1 MSRPTAWPRSS
12 FPLGAYCPATRCV
25 QNLADS
31 RRTAATASVY
41 AEACSRALQAVM
53 WKVVAVD
60 LSCRPSRADGESVG
74 GAVAVRREHGEK
86 DPDSDLR
93 ASDTKAETTR
103 SGYPEPT
110 GLAGNAAAAPGD
122 TLETQRVTKAWGETN
137 TQEESCCGSSPSS
150 EVGHAECEEAEEEP
164 RSLREGRTA
173 DGGFGS
179 SMKGSCIQGGEA
191 CVKFENPYRAST
203 GTDAQRTQPFLAP
216 GVYTAGEPW
225 LSLGNPQQ
233 LLVPTGSLGEL
244 RRILFCPAKHE
255 SCAACSSGS
264 VFEAIQQSPEDAS
277 ATPEPPLDV
286 AGSACSAAHVEATHG
301 VRAGEKETGKQL
313 FVPGDEKEWPKLTSS
328 ERASR
333 QTDACRGNADTADA
347 FQVLEASVAK
357 LRQCGIP
364 SQLLL
369 LRFHPRMRPRKP
381 REAPATASEE
391 SRAEGSPLS
400 RESPESG
407 CLTRG
412 DVGGCMESETSRAD
426 EGEQDKQASL
436 CVSSPASKEE
446 GRDSAETTPLWLTLD
461 ELLLGTEAAVPEGEK
476 VGTEREGEESER
488 ERGRRVLVSLLGQRA
503 GTADG
508 PERVVTFSVD
518 RAMSRQFLSLQ
529 KSQRRA
535 EAKKVSY
542 WCACE
547 ADRWL
552 ALSAC
557 GTAFARVSWQATRRP
572 RAGEETGDREGTR
585 TPENSRC
592 WEAENLLV
600 KEVVLCVALVRIVDW
615 KIAPFPLFSAGWP
628 LLPKSSDAQNRDE
641 CGDLLT
647 EMDRAAPRMQHNLG
661 VKTAQDAPG
670 TLPVPWVPVRV
681 EEVDS
686 ESGVAASR
694 GESLKSETEG
704 HETLPSKCPTANP
717 LESVSDKLPGT
728 ADFRGCPNVNLFLGA
743 AVFPIFSLAKAGDA
757 SDGPCDPLSV
767 ILLSSPERVAQIK
780 TNEMEEPLE
789 AGKDPAAPTSPSPLE
804 SKGGELKTS
813 NGAPW
818 GVVCVESLHAHA
830 DSGTA
835 DGGKRDCC
843 RGPRPPS
850 AETGGWSLPSGV
862 SASLPEADHSAVE
875 KRGTSSAAEGDSS
888 REPGAEAS
896 SSFQHVETEQ
906 PARSST
912 DEASDKGLDGEPLCA
927 SLVDS
932 DIPGDQEE
940 DRATCEATVEASG
953 ETLTGFGEA
962 KRDDV
967 AEQTGAFDVTTERE
981 TVLCVSPHG
990 HRNDALR
997 PPSSSSSSSNKSA
1010 FQPPDG
1016 APAPLGVPSPF
1027 PGLARVFVPSLL
1039 SPASVST
1046 VPSSGLTTAF
1056 SPSGAVPHIVSGH
1069 AGEAERV
1076 LAPVGHGLATGTE
1089 GWVREEPRGSES
1101 QLDSRRETSQ
1111 NASEGVFSEEASD
1124 EKRRRRKKQNKKEDP
1139 GARKSKALRGRESVT
1154 DQRTAADA
1162 SAEPGDPERESEP
1175 VDGRDRRISQAG
1187 VEADPQREE
1196 AQGAH
1201 AGEGKSGRTDDCAL
1215 SSSLPGQPREQG
1227 PGQGGD
1233 ERGGDAS
1240 VRTQERETLQSVRR
1254 GDDSH
1259 SESSGVESP
1268 TPQFN
1273 LQPYPCTLG
1282 RDSPVVPVAA
1292 LRQRGS
1298 LCVYPPPVVVG
1309 GSESEEEDFH
1319 FQQMYSTWQ
1328 RQQLYWHQVF
1338 LQRVQGEQYH
1348 MHLRRASQIQYAA
1361 WWGRFY
1367 QHLQSNLPPSRPGS
1381 FFPLSAKEH
1390 MVPRDEAEGG
1400 ERPNCGAKETSTD
1413 EAVRA
1418 CQPSNGVTRNPL
1430 LGYTPPSPLPPE
1442 CGLSWNAPN
1451 QVPLSTPTWQPQLL
1465 QDEPRG
1471 RGSADGSRIP
1481 ADPGPCPSGDEDKDP
1496 KPADGDSAHA
1506 AGAGGSGSEEE
1517 QREDACSSRE
1527 ASRQE
1532 GDARDQDERRDPTPR
1547 EGTEAARSR
1556 IQIEDAPVSGQS
1568 EESGGQEWIEGS
1580 SGSKRGE
1587 RGERDANQSRLETPP
1602 EGVPSLPSASLSLL
1616 SSEQPVSHALS
1627 SATATVSGPSALNP
1641 GGFFAVPSPVNPFG
1655 PVTPGAPAGGPM
1667 SPFFWNGL
1675 MPHNPGT
1682 LPTDAGVFH
1691 RSPGSAFLAAAP
1703 WMYYTLP
1710 YMRNVG
1716 GLGAGPLFY
1725 PYSGPTPPQVTPGAG
1740 DPTQKGLST
1749 LTGVGPNVP
1758 GLVTQP
1764 PAATPVFPIHSFLPQ
1779 TYPLAAAGHLGF
1791 PGMQGFSPYF
1801 PGLVPGRGYPQGA
1814 SGAPEAHAALG
1825 GAPGGVGAAL
1835 PRPIVTSPAPGQ
1847 VPPLAPAEGAAGLGQ
1862 ASFRPMVLRPL
1873 PYPGVVGPTT
1883 PQTWGPGGV
1892 GAPVAHPAAFV
1903 GSSGLPT
1910 AVGETSIGAQA
1921 SAPRL
1926 GTDVSYDP
1934 GSSSPPSLSGP
1945 GIPNSFL
1952 QPLAP
1957 VALPRGLAPSVTPAS
1972 RDERPNH
1979 LLFPVGTQVPA
1990 YAHPSVPAV
1999 PVGLPLSGAPV
2010 YSAATRALMW
2020 GVGVSPLGE
2029 TSGGPPGAGTPP
2041 FTSPTMLGEA
2051 AFRVGVAG
2059 RGLGLPPPPSLP
2071 PAPRQELGFGLAGRR
2086 GDPQDLDGGVGTA
2099 RDRARRLISSASSG
2113 RLRAAVELERKAKR
2127 GDELGRVETLS
2138 ERGAPPS
2145 PSGSRVVDRHTRE
2158 SPMLHAEGGM
2168 GATRCG
2174 TDDMLGWEVKGKA
2187 PRAGK
2192 LQVEGQK
2199 ATLETVGR
2207 EVAEPGAVTSP
2218 RDECKG
2224 RDGRRRAGT
2233 VHLAPSEASHPES
2246 DWDASQSVRSAG
2258 AGEVEA
2264 PARGRAW
2271 RFEAS
2276 GSVGSPASFASPGRA
2291 WVEGTEGE
2299 TGELKGEGFS
2309 PFARSRSSSC
2319 SLPSRGAPSE
2329 SSRSR
2334 HSPSGGPSLCPET
2347 PGPGT
2352 LDIGRH
2358 PGEPSLPPSRC
2369 SCPSFPLL
2377 QASDSDTSKR
2387 ELFTPTES
2395 LVVPD
2400 PLSRAPVSL
2409 AVSPRLSPRIGGRP
2423 HSGDD
2428 RRSCPCSACLSLNA
2442 AGRSNSRTKRREATH
2457 CPEEDGLQQPSAGET
2472 RAKDSRHP
2480 DRPGSSATGS
2490 SLSPRRLQNEP
2501 RASGGGPATASR
2513 QMETEDRSEWT
2524 TWSPRENGEK
2534 SRAPCYRCRC
2544 PGGVGDGSMALE
2556 ACKKRASDA
2565 PFAAVCS
2572 SESAAGKGLGP
2583 QARVSRA
2590 RLSPTTARLLRRGK
2604 RADLNLRAFHA
2615 CSTPAANDSSEEAT
2629 DDEHYGESRGR
2640 SRELEADRRR
2650 REVWRGSRPSP
2661 ESDGDATNASRGRRD
2676 ERERARR
2683 SASRQSGDE
2692 AGSESAVKTEG
2703 VMDGNGQSFDEKR
2716 TEAKAFEAQGNQ
2728 ETERVSSGDE
2738 EHGERMSDGAGLGQ
2752 ENGRE
2757 EANGGERNRQMHK
2770 GNGDEGSESMSS
2782 GSSPCSSRT
2791 SSPERDAKEVRF
2803 SLDTLWQSFEDASV
2817 YGLEIPFLDANDN
2830 LSFVVYI
2837 PYLSALHL
2845 YPASGALDDPVL
2857 PGAHDLPLPTAAPEQ
2872 EIPVSS
2878 LEGGRATASAAQ
2890 GLSPSSQPRN
2900 GRPSAP
2906 SSAAGRA
2913 VWSPVLSAAGVS
2925 RSSSVSARDGI
2936 ESLDRAAGRRQEA
2949 QGSERRGSASDDA
2962 KEGPPPLRIPVA
2974 ARRSPA
2980 PWTPSTNS
2988 LGVEASTK
2996 KPSFKYMEVRLL
3008 YQRRPLFQQIERLLQ
3023 GEEVMQSQQLNLLVA
3038 QCDELDQDLSWLCVY
3053 WQAVQRDFRMTP
3065 APSYLVYYRLRATR
3079 DRATGLATLQRFAT
3093 IPSRLDLPFYIHTSH
3108 RPLASSF
3115 ADAGAPEGFRRDAAA
3130 ADGDRGDTWAR
3141 RRRRGDPRP
3150 AERDSGLRDASA
3162 RAAAEFAEKVDKEI
3176 AKVTDWLRELRLNH
3190 PDFEHLKARGMGRS
3204 TTLMRRPGEL

>member
-60 LSCRPSRADGESVG
+60 LSCRPSRAAGESEGV
-74 GAVAVRREHGEK
+74 AVAKPGE
-86 DPDSDLR
+86 PGERNLDSDLR
-93 ASDTKAETTR
+93 ASEATTETTR

-110 GLAGNAAAAPGD
+110 GLAGSAAAAPGD
-122 TLETQRVTKAWGETN
+122 ASESQRVTKASGETN
-137 TQEESCCGSSPSS
+137 TQRESCCASNFSS
-150 EVGHAECEEAEEEP
+150 EAGNAECVEAEGETGP
-164 RSLREGRTA
+164 LREGQTA
-173 DGGFGS
+173 DAGFGS
-179 SMKGSCIQGGEA
+179 STKDSCFQGGET
-191 CVKFENPYRAST
+191 CMELEKPYRVPT

-216 GVYTAGEPW
+216 DVYTASEPW

-244 RRILFCPAKHE
+244 RRILFCPEIHG

-264 VFEAIQQSPEDAS
+264 VFGKIQQSPEDDS

-286 AGSACSAAHVEATHG
+286 AGSACSAAHVEATQG
-301 VRAGEKETGKQL
+301 VRASEKEVGEQL
-313 FVPGDEKEWPKLTSS
+313 FVPGDEKERPKLTSS

-333 QTDACRGNADTADA
+333 HADACRGNADTADA

-369 LRFHPRMRPRKP
+369 LRFYPRVRPRKP
-381 REAPATASEE
+381 REVPATASDE

-400 RESPESG
+400 RDSPQSG
-407 CLTRG
+407 CSTRG
-412 DVGGCMESETSRAD
+412 DVRGCAESEASPAD
-426 EGEQDKQASL
+426 EGKQDKQDSP
-436 CVSSPASKEE
+436 CVSSPANKGEDRHA
-446 GRDSAETTPLWLTLD
+446 GETPPWLTLD
-461 ELLLGTEAAVPEGEK
+461 ELLLGTEAVVPEGEK
-476 VGTEREGEESER
+476 VGTEREGEESDR
-488 ERGRRVLVSLLGQRA
+488 EGGRRVLVSLLGQRA

-508 PERVVTFSVD
+508 PERVVAFAVD
-518 RAMSRQFLSLQ
+518 RAVSRQFLSLQ

-535 EAKKVSY
+535 EAKRVSF

-572 RAGEETGDREGTR
+572 RAGEETGDREEAR
-585 TPENSRC
+585 TPENPRS

-628 LLPKSSDAQNRDE
+628 LLPKSGDAQNRDAG
-641 CGDLLT
+641 GDLLA
-647 EMDRAAPRMQHNLG
+647 EVDREAPGIVHNSG

-670 TLPVPWVPVRV
+670 TLPMPWVPVRV

-686 ESGVAASR
+686 ESGVAAFH
-694 GESLKSETEG
+694 GESLDSETEG
-704 HETLPSKCPTANP
+704 RKTPPSKCAAANP
-717 LESVSDKLPGT
+717 LESVSDRLPGT
-728 ADFRGCPNVNLFLGA
+728 DDLRGCPNVNLFLGA
-743 AVFPIFSLAKAGDA
+743 AVFPIFSLAKARDA

-767 ILLSSPERVAQIK
+767 ILLSPSDRVAQIK
-780 TNEMEEPLE
+780 KNEMVEPLE
-789 AGKDPAAPTSPSPLE
+789 AGKDPASPKAPSPLAGE
-804 SKGGELKTS
+804 GSELKTS
-813 NGAPW
+813 NGAPS

-830 DSGTA
+830 DSGTG
-835 DGGKRDCC
+835 DGGERDCC
-843 RGPRPPS
+843 QGPRPSS
-850 AETGGWSLPSGV
+850 AETGGWTPPSGV
-862 SASLPEADHSAVE
+862 SASLLEAEHSAVE
-875 KRGTSSAAEGDSS
+875 KRRTSSAAAGDSS

-896 SSFQHVETEQ
+896 SSFQHLETEQ
-906 PARSST
+906 SAPSST
-912 DEASDKGLDGEPLCA
+912 EEANDQGEEGERLCA

-932 DIPGDQEE
+932 HIPGDQE
-940 DRATCEATVEASG
+940 DDSATCEAVVEGRG
-953 ETLTGFGEA
+953 ETLTGSGAA
-962 KRDDV
+962 KRDDGD
-967 AEQTGAFDVTTERE
+967 EQTGARDATTERE

-990 HRNDALR
+990 HRNDVLQL
-997 PPSSSSSSSNKSA
+997 PSSNKFS

-1016 APAPLGVPSPF
+1016 AAPPLGVPSPF
-1027 PGLARVFVPSLL
+1027 PGLARIFVPSLL
-1039 SPASVST
+1039 SPGSVSL
-1046 VPSSGLTTAF
+1046 VPSSGLTTSF
-1056 SPSGAVPHIVSGH
+1056 SSSGAVPHIVSGH
-1069 AGEAERV
+1069 AGES
-1076 LAPVGHGLATGTE
+1076 GTE
-1089 GWVREEPRGSES
+1089 GRAREEPRGSES
-1101 QLDSRRETSQ
+1101 QLDARRETSQ
-1111 NASEGVFSEEASD
+1111 NTSEGGFSEEASD

-1139 GARKSKALRGRESVT
+1139 GARKSEARRGGESVT
-1154 DQRTAADA
+1154 GQRTSADA
-1162 SAEPGDPERESEP
+1162 SAEPGDPETGSEP
-1175 VDGRDRRISQAG
+1175 LDGRDRRISQAG
-1187 VEADPQREE
+1187 VEADPPQREE

-1201 AGEGKSGRTDDCAL
+1201 GSEGKGGTTRDCAL

-1233 ERGGDAS
+1233 ERGGDIS
-1240 VRTQERETLQSVRR
+1240 LRTQERGTLQSVPR

-1259 SESSGVESP
+1259 SESNGVEAQ

-1273 LQPYPCTLG
+1273 LQPYPCTLS

-1292 LRQRGS
+1292 LRQPGS

-1309 GSESEEEDFH
+1309 GGEGEEEDFR

-1348 MHLRRASQIQYAA
+1348 LHLRRASQMQYAA

-1367 QHLQSNLPPSRPGS
+1367 QHLQSNLPASRPGA

-1390 MVPRDEAEGG
+1390 VAPRDEAESG
-1400 ERPNCGAKETSTD
+1400 ERSNSGAKETSTD
-1413 EAVRA
+1413 EAAPA
-1418 CQPSNGVTRNPL
+1418 CQPSNGVTRNPH
-1430 LGYTPPSPLPPE
+1430 LGYIPPSPLPSE
-1442 CGLSWNAPN
+1442 CGLSWNSPTQAA
-1451 QVPLSTPTWQPQLL
+1451 LSTPAWQPQLL
-1465 QDEPRG
+1465 
-1471 RGSADGSRIP
+1471 ADGPRTP
-1481 ADPGPCPSGDEDKDP
+1481 ADPRPCPSGDEDKDP
-1496 KPADGDSAHA
+1496 KPADGDSAGA
-1506 AGAGGSGSEEE
+1506 AGAGGLRSEED
-1517 QREDACSSRE
+1517 QREDACSSSE
-1527 ASRQE
+1527 AGRHE
-1532 GDARDQDERRDPTPR
+1532 GDARDQDERRHPTPR
-1547 EGTEAARSR
+1547 EGTEAASSR
-1556 IQIEDAPVSGQS
+1556 IQSGDEPVGGQR
-1568 EESGGQEWIEGS
+1568 EEGGGQEWTEGS

-1587 RGERDANQSRLETPP
+1587 RDERDANQSRLETLP
-1602 EGVPSLPSASLSLL
+1602 EGLPSLPSASLSLL
-1616 SSEQPVSHALS
+1616 SSEQPVSHALP
-1627 SATATVSGPSALNP
+1627 SATAAMSGPSALNP

-1655 PVTPGAPAGGPM
+1655 PVTAGAPAGGPV

-1675 MPHNPGT
+1675 AAHNPGT

-1716 GLGAGPLFY
+1716 GLGTAPFFY
-1725 PYSGPTPPQVTPGAG
+1725 PYSGPTPPQVPPGAG

-1749 LTGVGPNVP
+1749 LAGVGPNVP

-1764 PAATPVFPIHSFLPQ
+1764 PAGTPVFPIHSFLPQ
-1779 TYPLAAAGHLGF
+1779 THPVAAAGHVGF
-1791 PGMQGFSPYF
+1791 PGMQGFPPYF
-1801 PGLVPGRGYPQGA
+1801 SGFVPGRGYPQGA

-1835 PRPIVTSPAPGQ
+1835 ARPIVTSPVPGE
-1847 VPPLAPAEGAAGLGQ
+1847 VSPLAPAEGAAGLGQ
-1862 ASFRPMVLRPL
+1862 ASFRPMLLRPL
-1873 PYPGVVGPTT
+1873 PYPGVVGQTT

-1892 GAPVAHPAAFV
+1892 VAQVAHPAAFV
-1903 GSSGLPT
+1903 GPSGLPT
-1910 AVGETSIGAQA
+1910 AVGDTSIGAQA
-1921 SAPRL
+1921 SPPRL

-1934 GSSSPPSLSGP
+1934 GSSPPTSLGGP

-1957 VALPRGLAPSVTPAS
+1957 VALPRGLAPSVAPAN

-1979 LLFPVGTQVPA
+1979 LLFPVGAQVPA

-1999 PVGLPLSGAPV
+1999 PVGLPLSGSPV
-2010 YSAATRALMW
+2010 YSAAARALMW
-2020 GVGVSPLGE
+2020 GVGISPLGE

-2051 AFRVGVAG
+2051 ALRVGVSG

-2071 PAPRQELGFGLAGRR
+2071 PAPRPELGLGPAGRR
-2086 GDPQDLDGGVGTA
+2086 GDPQDLDGGVGIA
-2099 RDRARRLISSASSG
+2099 RDRTRRLISSASSG
-2113 RLRAAVELERKAKR
+2113 RLRAGVELERKAKR
-2127 GDELGRVETLS
+2127 DDELGKVETLS
-2138 ERGAPPS
+2138 ERGAPSS
-2145 PSGSRVVDRHTRE
+2145 PSRSRVADRHTRE
-2158 SPMLHAEGGM
+2158 SPMLHAEGGV
-2168 GATRCG
+2168 GAPRWG
-2174 TDDMLGWEVKGKA
+2174 TDDVLGREVKGKA
-2187 PRAGK
+2187 PRGGK

-2199 ATLETVGR
+2199 ATLERAGQ
-2207 EVAEPGAVTSP
+2207 EVAELGAVTGP
-2218 RDECKG
+2218 RDKCKG
-2224 RDGRRRAGT
+2224 RDGRRHAGT
-2233 VHLAPSEASHPES
+2233 VHLAPSDASHLES
-2246 DWDASQSVRSAG
+2246 DWDAAQSVRNAG

-2271 RFEAS
+2271 SFEAT
-2276 GSVGSPASFASPGRA
+2276 GSVGSPASSASPGQA
-2291 WVEGTEGE
+2291 WVEGTEGR
-2299 TGELKGEGFS
+2299 TGESKGEGVS
-2309 PFARSRSSSC
+2309 PFTRSRSSSC

-2334 HSPSGGPSLCPET
+2334 HSPGVVSSLGPDT
-2347 PGPGT
+2347 PGPGA
-2352 LDIGRH
+2352 LDPGRH
-2358 PGEPSLPPSRC
+2358 PGEPSLPLSRC
-2369 SCPSFPLL
+2369 SCPSCPSMR
-2377 QASDSDTSKR
+2377 ASDSDASKR
-2387 ELFTPTES
+2387 EVFAATES
-2395 LVVPD
+2395 LAVSD
-2400 PLSRAPVSL
+2400 PLSRVPASL

-2428 RRSCPCSACLSLNA
+2428 RRSCPCSACLSSNA

-2457 CPEEDGLQQPSAGET
+2457 CPEDDGLQQPSAGET

-2480 DRPGSSATGS
+2480 DRPRGSETGS
-2490 SLSPRRLQNEP
+2490 SLSPRRSQKEP
-2501 RASGGGPATASR
+2501 RTSGGGPATASR
-2513 QMETEDRSEWT
+2513 QSETEDRSEWT
-2524 TWSPRENGEK
+2524 TWSRRENGEQ
-2534 SRAPCYRCRC
+2534 SSAPCYRCRC
-2544 PGGVGDGSMALE
+2544 SRGDVDGSGAPE
-2556 ACKKRASDA
+2556 APGKRASA
-2565 PFAAVCS
+2565 ALFAAVCF
-2572 SESAAGKGLGP
+2572 SESAAGEGLGP
-2583 QARVSRA
+2583 QAGVNRA
-2590 RLSPTTARLLRRGK
+2590 RLSPTTTRLLRRGK
-2604 RADLNLRAFHA
+2604 RAELNLRAFHA

-2629 DDEHYGESRGR
+2629 DDEHYSESRGR
-2640 SRELEADRRR
+2640 SRKLEADRRR
-2650 REVWRGSRPSP
+2650 RDVWRGSQPSP
-2661 ESDGDATNASRGRRD
+2661 ESDGARGCASEREGDATNASRGRGD

-2683 SASRQSGDE
+2683 SASQRSGDE
-2692 AGSESAVKTEG
+2692 AGSESTVKTEE

-2716 TEAKAFEAQGNQ
+2716 TEAKAFEAQGDQ
-2728 ETERVSSGDE
+2728 KTERVSRGDE
-2738 EHGERMSDGAGLGQ
+2738 EHGERMSDGTGVGQ
-2752 ENGRE
+2752 ESGRE
-2757 EANGGERNRQMHK
+2757 EANGDGERTRHEHK
-2770 GNGDEGSESMSS
+2770 RSGDDDSESVSS
-2782 GSSPCSSRT
+2782 GSSPCSSRD

-2845 YPASGALDDPVL
+2845 YPASGTLDNPAVAA
-2857 PGAHDLPLPTAAPEQ
+2857 AHDLPLPIAASEHG
-2872 EIPVSS
+2872 IPVSS
-2878 LEGGRATASAAQ
+2878 LDGGRATASAAQ
-2890 GLSPSSQPRN
+2890 GLSPASQSRN
-2900 GRPSAP
+2900 GHPSAP

-2936 ESLDRAAGRRQEA
+2936 ESGGGAAGRRQEA
-2949 QGSERRGSASDDA
+2949 QGHERRGSASDDA
-2962 KEGPPPLRIPVA
+2962 KEDPPPLRIPVA
-2974 ARRSPA
+2974 ARRSAA

-3038 QCDELDQDLSWLCVY
+3038 QCDELDQNLSWLCVY

-3115 ADAGAPEGFRRDAAA
+3115 ADAEAPEGFRKDAAA
-3130 ADGDRGDTWAR
+3130 ADGDTGDMRAR

-3150 AERDSGLRDASA
+3150 AERDSGSRDASA
-3162 RAAAEFAEKVDKEI
+3162 RAAAEFTATVDKEI
-3176 AKVTDWLRELRLNH
+3176 AKVTGWLRELRLNH
-3190 PDFEHLKARGMGRS
+3190 PDFEHVKARGVGRS